1 MWCAW
6 SAASLAQ
13 RIDGILV
20 GWLVLDLTDSAFLV
34 GLVGSLRFLGALLGP
49 VTGVIA
55 DRWDRRRLQLYA
67 GGAMAGMVVML
78 LVLAALQRLDVW
90 ALLLTTTLGGIVW
103 AGAQP
108 AQQSLPADLLSGRDL
123 VNGIAL
129 LNTAMNVTAMLG
141 PVVGGALLAAS
152 GPSARPAAGGAGVL
166 GASPFNIVTF
176 CSVKLA
182 INASF
187 SRW

>member
-1 MWCAW
+1 A
-6 SAASLAQ
+6 
-13 RIDGILV
+13 
-20 GWLVLDLTDSAFLV
+20 LTASAFLV
-34 GLVGSLRFLGALLGP
+34 GLVGSMRFLGALLGP

-67 GGAMAGMVVML
+67 GGAMMGMVVIL

-90 ALLLTTTLGGIVW
+90 ALLLPTTLGGLVW

-129 LNTAMNVTAMLG
+129 LNTAMNVTAMLV
-141 PVVGGALLAAS
+141 PAVGG
-152 GPSARPAAGGAGVL
+152 GR
-166 GASPFNIVTF
+166 
-176 CSVKLA
+176 SV
-182 INASF
+182 
-187 SRW
+187 